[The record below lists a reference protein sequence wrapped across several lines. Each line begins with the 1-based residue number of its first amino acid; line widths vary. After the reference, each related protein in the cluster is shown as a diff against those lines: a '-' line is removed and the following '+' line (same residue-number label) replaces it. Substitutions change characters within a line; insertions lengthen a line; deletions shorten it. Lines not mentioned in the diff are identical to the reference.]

1 MMATLNLLI
10 GLVCLLLILFRKC
23 VFNALALL
31 LALLSL
37 SLKALTGS
45 RLTILNRATGYDV

>member
-1 MMATLNLLI
+1 MTTLNILI

-45 RLTILNRATGYDV
+45 RLSILNRATGYDV